1 MNRYFKIVAVI
12 AVLALLPLQYFL
24 LSNVYKSLE
33 KNLYTTIDECFQSAV
48 EEEAMIR
55 FHNIA
60 ASRNVTLGG
69 SSSRINQDV
78 LLSVSSILQISGSSI
93 DMDTLSSIF
102 SGNLKEK
109 ELGSLNFKIEEREND
124 TTLYKVA
131 DDFIK
136 EPTGEQLSFSSLET
150 HVVPVTQDLT
160 KGLVAV
166 VNNPY
171 VAIFSKMKLMMIF
184 SFIIVLF
191 VIWCLYRFA
200 RLLSKANFINNLR
213 KDHTYAMI
221 HDMKTPLSSIMI
233 SAEDFKEN
241 EKIAEDAET
250 AQQLKILDEE
260 CRHLNTI
267 CEKVINVAKVENKKL
282 KFVYEKIVLDAF
294 LSGIKSK
301 YESLYSSAAK
311 KVNIKVECKEG
322 EWMIADRLYLTEIM
336 DNLIDNS
343 IKYSGS
349 SVDIK
354 LSVSDIR
361 RFKEIR
367 VLDNGKGFYKSE
379 KKRLFKKF
387 ERGENTVG
395 ISGHGIGLHY
405 VYQLMKFFDGYVKI
419 ESKVG
424 EFTEVVL
431 GFPSVENYEI
441 VE

>member
-1 MNRYFKIVAVI
+1 M
-12 AVLALLPLQYFL
+12 
-24 LSNVYKSLE
+24 
-33 KNLYTTIDECFQSAV
+33 
-48 EEEAMIR
+48 
-55 FHNIA
+55 
-60 ASRNVTLGG
+60 
-69 SSSRINQDV
+69 
-78 LLSVSSILQISGSSI
+78 
-93 DMDTLSSIF
+93 
-102 SGNLKEK
+102 
-109 ELGSLNFKIEEREND
+109 
-124 TTLYKVA
+124 
-131 DDFIK
+131 
-136 EPTGEQLSFSSLET
+136 
-150 HVVPVTQDLT
+150 
-160 KGLVAV
+160 
-166 VNNPY
+166 
-171 VAIFSKMKLMMIF
+171 
-184 SFIIVLF
+184 
-191 VIWCLYRFA
+191 
-200 RLLSKANFINNLR
+200 
-213 KDHTYAMI
+213 
-221 HDMKTPLSSIMI
+221 
-233 SAEDFKEN
+233 
-241 EKIAEDAET
+241 
-250 AQQLKILDEE
+250 
-260 CRHLNTI
+260 NTI